1 MAEVVTQAY
10 KEALPK
16 GIVLFI
22 NVPTPPPPLLSS
34 LYLDMTLSTFA
45 DVDAG
50 TKKFELAIAKE
61 AKGALPSV

>member
-10 KEALPK
+10 KEALPH
-16 GIVLFI
+16 GLVLVF
-22 NVPTPPPPLLSS
+22 NSPPPFLSS
-34 LYLDMTLSTFA
+34 LYLAMTLSTFA

>member
-10 KEALPK
+10 KEALPQ
-16 GIVLFI
+16 GLILVLNF
-22 NVPTPPPPLLSS
+22 PPPPLLSS

>member
-10 KEALPK
+10 KEALPQ
-16 GIVLFI
+16 GLVLVLNF
-22 NVPTPPPPLLSS
+22 PTPPPFLSS